1 MSGLTDFAGL
11 AGLAAAVSVALLL
24 FPQIARLSRLRQAAL
39 LASLF
44 AVMLIP
50 LGEMPLA
57 AYLRGATGDLSI
69 TTLVL
74 LWRALQGA
82 WYGCDTDETMNRRM
96 LLALVALAAVVFYP
110 LALGWGYIDP
120 YRLGYG
126 DPLFV
131 AVLMLVALA
140 AWIWKYHLT
149 VVCIA
154 LATCAWAIGVYESDN
169 LWDYMLDPWVSLYA
183 LGAMAWQMKRKPGGA
198 SSAHIE

>member
-1 MSGLTDFAGL
+1 MSDFTDVAGL
-11 AGLAAAVSVALLL
+11 AGLAAAVTVVLLL
-24 FPQIARLSRLRQAAL
+24 FPKIASLSRLRQAL
-39 LASLF
+39 LFASLF

-50 LGEMPLA
+50 FGEMPLA

-74 LWRALQGA
+74 LWRVLMGV
-82 WYGCDTDETMNRRM
+82 WFGWGTDESMNRRM
-96 LLALVALAAVVFYP
+96 LLMLVALAAVVLYP

-131 AVLMLVALA
+131 VVLMLIALA

-198 SSAHIE
+198 SPAHIE